1 MKGLTTQIVAATEDS
16 RDAETFPITK
26 ALKICITKS

>member
-1 MKGLTTQIVAATEDS
+1 MKGLATQIVAATEDS

>member
-1 MKGLTTQIVAATEDS
+1 MKGLVTQIVAATEDS

-26 ALKICITKS
+26 ALKICITRS

>member
-1 MKGLTTQIVAATEDS
+1 MKGLATQIVAATEVS